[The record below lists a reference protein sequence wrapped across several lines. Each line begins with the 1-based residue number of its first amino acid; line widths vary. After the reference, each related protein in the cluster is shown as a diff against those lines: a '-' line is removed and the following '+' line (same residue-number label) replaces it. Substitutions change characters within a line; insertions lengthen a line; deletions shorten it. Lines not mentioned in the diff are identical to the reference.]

1 MADVGDDSKSEGS
14 WGRVASG
21 FTELGD
27 RLRSGFDDLGD
38 RDSATREEIGRA
50 WAGFATAAQGLGQA
64 LVICLSANRC
74 DLPCSTCHR
83 RLSLRRS
90 SLRSASS
97 AYRCGY
103 AFVGG
108 PCEERRCRR
117 IPRRRF
123 TDRPRVTTVNDPEIR
138 TGVKQAFGSL
148 IDAVGTTVRDTA
160 GSASARARRMR
171 GAEDD
176 Q

>member
-1 MADVGDDSKSEGS
+1 MADDGDDSRSEGS
-14 WGRVASG
+14 WGQVASG

-27 RLRSGFDDLGD
+27 RLRSGFDDLED
-38 RDSATREEIGRA
+38 RDSATREEIRRA
-50 WAGFATAAQGLGQA
+50 WAGFATA
-64 LVICLSANRC
+64 
-74 DLPCSTCHR
+74 
-83 RLSLRRS
+83 SLM
-90 SLRSASS
+90 
-97 AYRCGY
+97 YRCGY

-138 TGVKQAFGSL
+138 TGVKHAFGSL
-148 IDAVGTTVRDTA
+148 IDAVVTTVRDTA
-160 GSASARARRMR
+160 GSASARARRMW
-171 GAEDD
+171 GTEDE

>member
-1 MADVGDDSKSEGS
+1 MADDGDDSKSEGS
-14 WGRVASG
+14 WGQVASG

-27 RLRSGFDDLGD
+27 RLRSGFDDLED
-38 RDSATREEIGRA
+38 RDSATREEIRRA
-50 WAGFATAAQGLGQA
+50 WADFATAAQGLGQA
-64 LVICLSANRC
+64 WVVCLQN
-74 DLPCSTCHR
+74 DLPCSACHR
-83 RLSLRRS
+83 RP

-97 AYRCGY
+97 TYRGGY

-138 TGVKQAFGSL
+138 TGANHAFGSL
-148 IDAVGTTVRDTA
+148 IDAVVTTVRDTA
-160 GSASARARRMR
+160 GSASARARRMQ
-171 GAEDD
+171 GTEDD

>member
-64 LVICLSANRC
+64 LVICLQN
-74 DLPCSTCHR
+74 DLPCSACHR
-83 RLSLRRS
+83 RL

>member
-14 WGRVASG
+14 WGQVASG

-27 RLRSGFDDLGD
+27 RLRSGFDDLED
-38 RDSATREEIGRA
+38 RDSATREEIRRA
-50 WAGFATAAQGLGQA
+50 WAGFATAA
-64 LVICLSANRC
+64 
-74 DLPCSTCHR
+74 STF
-83 RLSLRRS
+83 
-90 SLRSASS
+90 
-97 AYRCGY
+97 RCGY

-123 TDRPRVTTVNDPEIR
+123 TDRPRVTTVNDSEIR
-138 TGVKQAFGSL
+138 TGANHAFGSL
-148 IDAVGTTVRDTA
+148 IDAVVTTVRDTA
-160 GSASARARRMR
+160 GSASARARRMQ
-171 GAEDD
+171 GTEDD

>member
-27 RLRSGFDDLGD
+27 RLRSGFDDLED
-38 RDSATREEIGRA
+38 RDSATREETGRA
-50 WAGFATAAQGLGQA
+50 WAGFATAAQGLRQG
-64 LVICLSANRC
+64 LVVCLQN
-74 DLPCSTCHR
+74 DLPCSACH
-83 RLSLRRS
+83 RRS
-90 SLRSASS
+90 SLCSASS
-97 AYRCGY
+97 TYRCGY

-138 TGVKQAFGSL
+138 TGAKQAFGSL

-160 GSASARARRMR
+160 RSASSRALRMW
-171 GAEDD
+171 GTEDE